1 MVNGEADQGER
12 RLIRSIINKVINT
25 ITVVFWPAGSSSRL
39 ICAAG
44 RSKLDIRGCN
54 GSGSIGHFT
63 AQFGF

>member
-1 MVNGEADQGER
+1 MNGEADRGER

-44 RSKLDIRGCN
+44 RSKLDVRGRN
-54 GSGSIGHFT
+54 GPGPISHFT
-63 AQFGF
+63 AQFGY